1 MFMRQGLRMLKECGR
16 HLVDD
21 GRAKGDDTLNDG
33 REVGGGEGGV
43 LVGDN
48 GSTRTS

>member
-1 MFMRQGLRMLKECGR
+1 MLMERGR
-16 HLVDD
+16 HIVDG

-33 REVGGGEGGV
+33 REVGGGEDGI

-48 GSTRTS
+48 GGVRTS